1 MVEIREEQSDDHA
14 AVRDVN
20 DEAFGQPDEGR
31 LVDVLRSRG
40 GVTLSLVA
48 VEKGKLV
55 GHALFSPVE
64 IVSDESVT
72 PAVALGPMAVRTSC
86 QRRGIGSSLVRHG
99 IEELTKR
106 GHDVVVVLGHPSY
119 YPRFG
124 FAPAAQF
131 GISCEFGVPDEVF
144 MALELR
150 DGVLKGVSGT
160 VKYRPEFHSAD
171 ATNGPSQDTGSA

>member
-1 MVEIREEQSDDHA
+1 MVEIRDERAEDHA

-20 DEAFGQPDEGR
+20 DEAFGQPEEGR

-40 GVTLSLVA
+40 AVSLSLVA
-48 VEKGKLV
+48 VERGSVV

-64 IVSDESVT
+64 IVSDESVI

-99 IEELTKR
+99 IERLTER
-106 GHDVVVVLGHPSY
+106 GHDILVVLGHPSY

-124 FAPAAQF
+124 FAPAARF
-131 GISCEFGVPDEVF
+131 GIGCEFGVPDEVF
-144 MALELR
+144 MVLELHE
-150 DGVLKGVSGT
+150 GALAEVSGT
-160 VKYRPEFHSAD
+160 VRYRPEFHSAG
-171 ATNGPSQDTGSA
+171 ATND